1 MPGLGCRDLG
11 DLRALIG
18 DCHRCGLGMTRGK
31 LVFGSGDPNARVML
45 VGEAPGKNEDA
56 TGEPFVGAAGRF
68 LEDLLAHA
76 GLARDEVFIANI
88 LKCRPP
94 KNRNPEALE
103 IATCTPFLREQIRV
117 VSPDVLVTLGNF
129 STRFVLDTRDPI
141 TLLRGTVR
149 RAGGF
154 TVLPIFHPAAA
165 IYDRTKRETL
175 IGDFERLGE
184 LLGMMS
190 AGATVG
196 GEGPVA
202 PAPELTSPADV
213 VPDPGPPNDSSQQ
226 GELF

>member
-1 MPGLGCRDLG
+1 MPGLGCRDLT

-18 DCHRCGLGMTRGK
+18 DCHRCELGMTRGK
-31 LVFGSGDPNARVML
+31 LVFGSGDPDARVML

-68 LEDLLAHA
+68 LEELLAHA
-76 GLARDEVFIANI
+76 GLSRYEVFIANI

-129 STRFVLDTRDPI
+129 STRFVLDTRDSI
-141 TLLRGTVR
+141 TSLRGTVR
-149 RAGGF
+149 RAGEF

-175 IGDFERLGE
+175 IADFERLGE

-190 AGATVG
+190 VG
-196 GEGPVA
+196 TSIGYEGPIA
-202 PAPELTSPADV
+202 PAPELTTPADV
-213 VPDPGPPNDSSQQ
+213 IPDPGPPNDSSHQ